1 MSCLWDNT
9 DSLSFRS
16 VNLQIQVE
24 FSAVAIGVEYFAEV
38 LNLLPDVIGEDSP
51 EVIFRTDQVL
61 NY

>member
-16 VNLQIQVE
+16 VIE